1 MEAATRLYSGPTKK
15 AKADP
20 DQPEFSKLDIRVGRI
35 VKAWEHPEAAKLF
48 CEEVDVGEGAPRK
61 IASGLRDY
69 YSLDQMQGRRVLVI
83 ANLKPRKLQ
92 GFESNGMVVCA
103 VAADGKSEFI
113 EPPEGAAP
121 GERVYC
127 EGVTGDAWEPNK
139 VGKRDKKLK
148 T

>member
-1 MEAATRLYSGPTKK
+1 MA
-15 AKADP
+15 
-20 DQPEFSKLDIRVGRI
+20 
-35 VKAWEHPEAAKLF
+35 
-48 CEEVDVGEGAPRK
+48 RK

-148 T
+148 TTPLERAQKEMLTSAACVAEWQGKPILTKAGPCTCASLAGVPIK